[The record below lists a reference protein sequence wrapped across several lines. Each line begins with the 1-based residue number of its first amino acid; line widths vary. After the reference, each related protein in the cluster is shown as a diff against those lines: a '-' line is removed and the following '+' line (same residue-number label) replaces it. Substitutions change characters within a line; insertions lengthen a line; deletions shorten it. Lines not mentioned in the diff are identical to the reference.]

1 MMHILLLVP
10 WLLTVVMLLVIMV
23 QNKNID
29 NYEDEQ
35 EYDEDEEGFGIVRVA
50 VYGENAYWVHNNVFY
65 QSEIIV
71 EPDFTTAKPI
81 DTMSL
86 TPKEVKRLLGIL
98 DELEQSERE

>member
-1 MMHILLLVP
+1 MIHILSLTP
-10 WLLTVVMLLVIMV
+10 WLLTVVMLLAIIVK
-23 QNKNID
+23 NKKTYNH
-29 NYEDEQ
+29 EDEQ
-35 EYDEDEEGFGIVRVA
+35 EYGEDEEWFGIVRVA

-71 EPDFTTAKPI
+71 EPDFATAKPI

-86 TPKEVKRLLGIL
+86 TPKEIRRLLGIL